1 MQIVLLC
8 CMPEKFFPYQTIMT
22 TCVVV
27 RKNREI
33 AIASDSL
40 VTFGDTRLSDA
51 YELNDKIFKIGESCI
66 TVAGTTAHFPVMRKL
81 MNDLGTDCKLGTR
94 DEVFDT
100 FSKVHHILKESY
112 FLNTK
117 EDEDD
122 PYESS
127 QITALIA
134 NPCGIF
140 GVYSYREVFSFERF
154 WGIGSGRHFA
164 LGAMYAVY
172 DRLGSAREIAEIGV
186 QAGAEF
192 DKSSSAPVRIHSFA
206 AS

>member
-1 MQIVLLC
+1 
-8 CMPEKFFPYQTIMT
+8 MT

-27 RKNREI
+27 KKNYEI

-40 VTFGDTRLSDA
+40 VTFGDTRLSHA
-51 YELNDKIFKIGESCI
+51 YEVNEKVFQVGESYI
-66 TVAGTTAHFPVMRKL
+66 TLAGTAAHFPVMRKL
-81 MNDLGTDCKLGTR
+81 LTEMGDDCKLRSR

-100 FSKVHHILKESY
+100 YSKVHEILKEKY

-127 QITALIA
+127 QITSLVA
-134 NPCGIF
+134 NPHGIF
-140 GVYSYREVFSFERF
+140 GVYSYREVFSFDRF
-154 WGIGSGRHFA
+154 WGIGSGRNFA

-172 DRLGSAREIAEIGV
+172 ETAANAREIAEIGV
-186 QAGAEF
+186 KAGAEF
-192 DKSSSAPVRIHSFA
+192 DKSTSAPFRIFSF
-206 AS
+206 SVK